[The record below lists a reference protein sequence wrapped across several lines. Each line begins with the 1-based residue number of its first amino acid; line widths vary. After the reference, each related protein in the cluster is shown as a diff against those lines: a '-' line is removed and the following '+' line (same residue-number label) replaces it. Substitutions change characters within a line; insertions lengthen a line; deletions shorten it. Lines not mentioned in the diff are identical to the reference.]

1 MKVIIV
7 EDEIRIREGICK
19 LFGKMFPEYQVVG
32 MAVNG
37 EEGLKMILDK
47 RPELVVTDVK
57 MPVMDGLQMVA
68 RMYENKVKSKVIVL
82 SAYSEFSYA
91 QQAIRFGVSEYL
103 VKPLVFMDFVQAV
116 KNVESQLEEVEK
128 LSPEVLGNLEH
139 VLFGLIFG
147 GMGLNEEL
155 SSFLETKYEIG
166 ADCGFSEV
174 CLYLGGRFE
183 AKSGR
188 IRRILEDCLSRK
200 EMKYCILE
208 MPKEKLLL
216 VVFYGIR
223 EPDILERWFRHE
235 IIELLFAMGNMDI
248 GLGWINALGAGELRG
263 SFQKLQ
269 QYMEWNISFGD
280 KVMISYPKILQ
291 VQTAVCI
298 YPIEI
303 ENSLKAAVCALDKGR
318 IGKSLERFN
327 AYFGTDYIYAP
338 KEIKESYVRF
348 LWVMMNVSKEIGLL
362 DYEKLEQQ
370 KILEKI
376 MSAVNKEELKKVSE
390 EIFSF
395 LRESIQEDDGN
406 VGLNVK
412 KAESM
417 FLEYY
422 QQGITLEEI
431 AARLNLTPEY
441 LGMLFH
447 KEKGVKFSA
456 YARDYRI
463 AKAKAILISSQMKL
477 GEVADRVG
485 YSDAK
490 YFSRVFKECTGQLP
504 AEYRKT
510 HK

>member
-7 EDEIRIREGICK
+7 EDEIRIREGISK
-19 LFGKMFPEYQVVG
+19 LFSKMFPEYQVVG

-91 QQAIRFGVSEYL
+91 QQAIRYGVSEYL

-116 KNVESQLEEVEK
+116 KNVETQLEEVDK
-128 LSPEVLGNLEH
+128 SSPEVLGNLEH

-147 GMGLNEEL
+147 SMSLDEEL
-155 SSFLETKYEIG
+155 ASFLETKYEIG
-166 ADCGFSEV
+166 SDCGFSEV
-174 CLYLGGRFE
+174 SLYLGSQFE
-183 AKSGR
+183 AKSGK
-188 IRRILEDCLSRK
+188 IRRIIEDSLNRK
-200 EMKYCILE
+200 EVKYCILE

-223 EPDILERWFRHE
+223 EPDALERWFRYE
-235 IIELLFAMGNMDI
+235 IIERLFAMGNTDI
-248 GLGWINALGAGELRG
+248 GLGWINASGAGELRG

-298 YPIEI
+298 YPLEI
-303 ENSLKAAVCALDKGR
+303 ENDLKASICALDKVR
-318 IGKSLERFN
+318 IGKSIERFN

-348 LWVMMNVSKEIGLL
+348 LWVMMNVSKEIGIL
-362 DYEKLEQQ
+362 DHEKLEQK

-376 MSAVNKEELKKVSE
+376 MSSVNKEELKKVSE

-395 LRESIQEDDGN
+395 FRDSIQEGDGN
-406 VGLNVK
+406 IGLNVK

-463 AKAKAILISSQMKL
+463 AKAKAILISSRMKL

>member
-1 MKVIIV
+1 
-7 EDEIRIREGICK
+7 
-19 LFGKMFPEYQVVG
+19 
-32 MAVNG
+32 
-37 EEGLKMILDK
+37 
-47 RPELVVTDVK
+47 
-57 MPVMDGLQMVA
+57 
-68 RMYENKVKSKVIVL
+68 
-82 SAYSEFSYA
+82 
-91 QQAIRFGVSEYL
+91 
-103 VKPLVFMDFVQAV
+103 
-116 KNVESQLEEVEK
+116 
-128 LSPEVLGNLEH
+128 
-139 VLFGLIFG
+139 
-147 GMGLNEEL
+147 
-155 SSFLETKYEIG
+155 
-166 ADCGFSEV
+166 
-174 CLYLGGRFE
+174 
-183 AKSGR
+183 
-188 IRRILEDCLSRK
+188 
-200 EMKYCILE
+200 
-208 MPKEKLLL
+208 
-216 VVFYGIR
+216 
-223 EPDILERWFRHE
+223 
-235 IIELLFAMGNMDI
+235 MGNTDI
-248 GLGWINALGAGELRG
+248 GLGWINASGAGELRG

-303 ENSLKAAVCALDKGR
+303 ENDLKAAICALDKVR
-318 IGKSLERFN
+318 IGKSIERFN

-348 LWVMMNVSKEIGLL
+348 LWVMMNVSKEIGIL
-362 DYEKLEQQ
+362 DHEKLEQK

-376 MSAVNKEELKKVSE
+376 MSSVNKEELKKVSE

-395 LRESIQEDDGN
+395 FRDSIQEGDGN
-406 VGLNVK
+406 IGLNVK

-463 AKAKAILISSQMKL
+463 AKAKAILIGSRMKL

-490 YFSRVFKECTGQLP
+490 YFSRVFKECIGQLP

>member
-7 EDEIRIREGICK
+7 EDEIRIREGIYK
-19 LFGKMFPEYQVVG
+19 LFGKMFPEYEVVG
-32 MAVNG
+32 MALNG
-37 EEGLKMILDK
+37 EEGLKMILEK
-47 RPELVVTDVK
+47 NPELVVTDVK
-57 MPVMDGLQMVA
+57 MPIMDGLEMVSK
-68 RMYENKVKSKVIVL
+68 MYENKVKSKVIVL

-91 QQAIRFGVSEYL
+91 QQAIRYGVSEYL

-116 KNVESQLEEVEK
+116 KNVEAQLKEVER
-128 LSPEVLGNLEH
+128 SNPEILRNLEH

-147 GMGLNEEL
+147 GMSLDEKL
-155 SSFLETKYEIG
+155 SSFLESKYGIEES
-166 ADCGFSEV
+166 CGFSEV
-174 CLYLGGRFE
+174 SIYLGSQY
-183 AKSGR
+183 KDKVKR
-188 IRRILEDCLSRK
+188 IRRIVEDCLGRG
-200 EMKYCILE
+200 EAKYCILE

-216 VVFYGIR
+216 IIFYCVQN
-223 EPDILERWFRHE
+223 PDALERWFRYE
-235 IIELLFAMGNMDI
+235 VVEQLFAMGNTDI
-248 GLGWINALGAGELRG
+248 GLGWINAVNAGALRE
-263 SFQKLQ
+263 SFQRLQ

-298 YPIEI
+298 YPVEI
-303 ENSLKAAVCALDKGR
+303 ENDLKASICALDKER
-318 IGKSLERFN
+318 INKNIRRFN
-327 AYFGTDYIYAP
+327 LYFGRDYIYEP

-348 LWVMMNVSKEIGLL
+348 LWVLMNVSKEIGIL
-362 DYEKLEQQ
+362 DHEKLEQK
-370 KILEKI
+370 KILERI
-376 MSAVNKEELKKVSE
+376 MGSVNKEELKEVSE
-390 EIFSF
+390 EIFSY
-395 LRESIQEDDGN
+395 LRSDIQGRDSN
-406 VGLNVK
+406 IGLNVK

-447 KEKGVKFSA
+447 KEKGVKFST

-463 AKAKAILISSQMKL
+463 AKAKAVLISSQMKL
-477 GEVADRVG
+477 TEVAERVG

-490 YFSRVFKECTGQLP
+490 YFSKVFKECTGLLP
-504 AEYRKT
+504 AEYRRT